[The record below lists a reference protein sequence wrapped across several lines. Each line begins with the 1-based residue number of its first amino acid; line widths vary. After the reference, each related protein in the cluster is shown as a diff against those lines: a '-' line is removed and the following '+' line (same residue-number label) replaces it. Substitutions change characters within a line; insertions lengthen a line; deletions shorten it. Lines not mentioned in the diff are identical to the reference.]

1 MKKLSLLIFLLF
13 SFTSFA
19 DDKINFENYLLKG
32 IFKRQYHRKDY
43 FWSWDFRI
51 FNNNI
56 FITFQGDLGENDG
69 FERFPNGEHELTTEN
84 GSRIKIKTVNGI
96 IQSFTLLSDK
106 TKFKESE
113 KDISNDYCN
122 IAIFYSNYD
131 KIYKKFKH
139 KFYYIDNDFRVMD
152 IIKYKNKIIAC
163 HFNYD
168 PCTSIND
175 NSKYI
180 FVDDK
185 TGESRNFII
194 TKNNKIMLQNIPEE
208 YDLEP
213 DITIKNCEIIINP
226 KSNTSI
232 F

>member
-1 MKKLSLLIFLLF
+1 MDKFINSLIIVVVVCIVLLLVTKLLLF
-13 SFTSFA
+13 F
-19 DDKINFENYLLKG
+19 L
-32 IFKRQYHRKDY
+32 
-43 FWSWDFRI
+43 
-51 FNNNI
+51 
-56 FITFQGDLGENDG
+56 
-69 FERFPNGEHELTTEN
+69 P
-84 GSRIKIKTVNGI
+84 I
-96 IQSFTLLSDK
+96 IL
-106 TKFKESE
+106 
-113 KDISNDYCN
+113 
-122 IAIFYSNYD
+122 IAVAVIW
-131 KIYKKFKH
+131 IYKKFKN
-139 KFYYIDNDFRVMD
+139 KFYNIYTEYEVMD
-152 IIKYKNKIIAC
+152 MIDYNGKIIAC
-163 HFNYD
+163 SFDNHSCIPIAN
-168 PCTSIND
+168 